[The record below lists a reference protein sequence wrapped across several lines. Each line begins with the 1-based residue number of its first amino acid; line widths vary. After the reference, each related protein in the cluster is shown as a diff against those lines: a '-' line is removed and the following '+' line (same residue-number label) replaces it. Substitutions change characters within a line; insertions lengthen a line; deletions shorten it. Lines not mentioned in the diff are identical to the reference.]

1 MYGILGSQFFKTTTL
16 EYSREFL
23 TNSLALSDQEDIT
36 LGPLNRG
43 SIVDLPLL
51 RSLLT
56 IHYSLKVT
64 KVKFLGSDTL
74 FCLISINNFSC
85 FQNPFVTITNLYE
98 LHFRRRRFAL

>member
-23 TNSLALSDQEDIT
+23 TNSLALLDQEDIT

-56 IHYSLKVT
+56 IH
-64 KVKFLGSDTL
+64 
-74 FCLISINNFSC
+74 
-85 FQNPFVTITNLYE
+85 
-98 LHFRRRRFAL
+98 